1 MRGAE
6 RPVKTKWNRPFPG
19 PLAPLPDTAAHRM
32 FYDIADGHREPS
44 KVQQLLELTGN
55 VPLAVGLMASVVGYE
70 GCDRTLSRWSK
81 ENTLLLSDGCDQRSS
96 LDISIML
103 SYSSS
108 RMTPGAPGSCEPAGI
123 RWRDEENV
131 DPRRRV

>member
-19 PLAPLPDTAAHRM
+19 PLAPLSDTAVHRM
-32 FYDIADGHREPS
+32 FYDIADGHHEPS

-55 VPLAVGLMASVVGYE
+55 LPLAVGLMAGVVGYE

-81 ENTLLLSDGCDQRSS
+81 ENTLLLSDAFKFGHLLDSS
-96 LDISIML
+96 Q
-103 SYSSS
+103 
-108 RMTPGAPGSCEPAGI
+108 
-123 RWRDEENV
+123 
-131 DPRRRV
+131 